1 MFIRKIKFIYV
12 GQINVKHC
20 EYYYNSFLFFDTKLD
35 IYLICWFYLHTLQ
48 APVSFFDTNP
58 MGRIINRFS
67 SDLYT
72 IDDSLP
78 FILNIFLAQLFG
90 ILGTVVVICYGLPW
104 FTLLLLPLGVVYY
117 KIQVN
122 DDILLHN
129 CLRNIYSNRNTC
141 LFSLQFKESYL
152 NINVKDKCI
161 PKFLNCNVLLTFIY
175 YLQVRVIEG
184 GLTLIRYWC
193 RPIFLQSS

>member
-1 MFIRKIKFIYV
+1 
-12 GQINVKHC
+12 
-20 EYYYNSFLFFDTKLD
+20 
-35 IYLICWFYLHTLQ
+35 
-48 APVSFFDTNP
+48 

-122 DDILLHN
+122 VKKSLYN
-129 CLRNIYSNRNTC
+129 ESGKFYSIGNTC
-141 LFSLQFKESYL
+141 WISLQSKECHLISL
-152 NINVKDKCI
+152 LIVGDKCI
-161 PKFLNCNVLLTFIY
+161 PNFLNCNVISWRVFIICQ
-175 YLQVRVIEG
+175 LWVITSLYWCIKSKKKNAIEYNSLMKKG
-184 GLTLIRYWC
+184 SWFKQSDTCTCTGIYPSLNSRLKGLTLIRYL
-193 RPIFLQSS
+193 I

>member
-1 MFIRKIKFIYV
+1 M
-12 GQINVKHC
+12 
-20 EYYYNSFLFFDTKLD
+20 
-35 IYLICWFYLHTLQ
+35 
-48 APVSFFDTNP
+48 SFFDTNP

-122 DDILLHN
+122 VEKLLYN
-129 CLRNIYSNRNTC
+129 SSGKFYSVSNTC
-141 LFSLQFKESYL
+141 LILIHVQFKECHILSHYR
-152 NINVKDKCI
+152 
-161 PKFLNCNVLLTFIY
+161 LLETSAY
-175 YLQVRVIEG
+175 QK
-184 GLTLIRYWC
+184 
-193 RPIFLQSS
+193 S

>member
-1 MFIRKIKFIYV
+1 M
-12 GQINVKHC
+12 
-20 EYYYNSFLFFDTKLD
+20 
-35 IYLICWFYLHTLQ
+35 
-48 APVSFFDTNP
+48 SFFDTNP

-122 DDILLHN
+122 DNILLHN
-129 CLRNIYSNRNTC
+129 CLRKIY
-141 LFSLQFKESYL
+141 
-152 NINVKDKCI
+152 
-161 PKFLNCNVLLTFIY
+161 
-175 YLQVRVIEG
+175 
-184 GLTLIRYWC
+184 
-193 RPIFLQSS
+193 

>member
-1 MFIRKIKFIYV
+1 MHVI
-12 GQINVKHC
+12 
-20 EYYYNSFLFFDTKLD
+20 
-35 IYLICWFYLHTLQ
+35 Q

-90 ILGTVVVICYGLPW
+90 ILGTIVVICYGLPW

-122 DDILLHN
+122 IKKSLYNESGKL
-129 CLRNIYSNRNTC
+129 YSIENTC
-141 LFSLQFKESYL
+141 LISLPSKECHLISL
-152 NINVKDKCI
+152 LIVGDKCI
-161 PKFLNCNVLLTFIY
+161 PNFLNCNVISWRVFIICQLWVITSLYWCIKSKKKCY
-175 YLQVRVIEG
+175 YRKYNSLKKKGSWFKQSDTCTCTGIYPSHNLRVE
-184 GLTLIRYWC
+184 GLTLIRYL
-193 RPIFLQSS
+193 I